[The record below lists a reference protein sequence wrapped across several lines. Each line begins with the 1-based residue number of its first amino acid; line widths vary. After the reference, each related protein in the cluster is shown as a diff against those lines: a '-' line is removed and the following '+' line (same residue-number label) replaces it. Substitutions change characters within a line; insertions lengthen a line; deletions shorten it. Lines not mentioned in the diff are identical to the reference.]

1 MLAFTDASAVLCSRR
16 QSICADISSMHVSSG
31 DTGVTWLVNGV
42 VGAVG
47 SEAHFNGEALSMCKL
62 AFAFAFVWACFM
74 VVCIM

>member
-1 MLAFTDASAVLCSRR
+1 
-16 QSICADISSMHVSSG
+16 MHVSSG

-62 AFAFAFVWACFM
+62 AFAFAFVWACLM
-74 VVCIM
+74 KDIYNYN